1 MKMNQKSYPET
12 PSQNINLISSGT
24 KINGDINA
32 DGDIRIDG
40 FLKGNIKS
48 KGRLVIGS
56 SGSIEGEIL
65 CTNIEISGKFKGKI
79 SAAELLT
86 LKSTAIVNGDIIA
99 TKLSVEP
106 GSLFTGNC
114 QMGPTAEIV
123 SKEPVKAQ

>member
-1 MKMNQKSYPET
+1 MKMNQKPYPET
-12 PSQNINLISSGT
+12 PSQNINLISTGT
-24 KINGDINA
+24 KITGDIHS

-40 FLKGNIKS
+40 YLKGNIKS

-65 CTNIEISGKFKGKI
+65 CTNIEVSGNFKGKI

-86 LKSTAIVNGDIIA
+86 LKSTAVVSGDIVA

-106 GSLFTGNC
+106 GSLFTGTC
-114 QMGPTAEIV
+114 QMGPSPEKT
-123 SKEPVKAQ
+123 PVTETKKI